1 MITAVTSIHSV
12 LIFYVIRILKT
23 VLLFCFRTSVLP
35 TSHVESGIISEKI
48 SRSCFFGSVIQLAK
62 FISYD
67 VIVALTCEFAVA
79 EYQTFV
85 RILYP
90 FCFQDVTCESFSTL

>member
-12 LIFYVIRILKT
+12 LIFYVIIILKT
-23 VLLFCFRTSVLP
+23 VLLFCSRTSVL
-35 TSHVESGIISEKI
+35 
-48 SRSCFFGSVIQLAK
+48 
-62 FISYD
+62 
-67 VIVALTCEFAVA
+67 TCEFVVA